1 MRRRLGLDSAGY
13 LQIVDLCF
21 FQRSRQ
27 RSLRPGLFALVAA
40 LAAVLIFRQGHDCS
54 GRLAYLAVM
63 LGLDHRLRLLP
74 RGHQI

>member
-27 RSLRPGLFALVAA
+27 RNLRPGLFAL

-63 LGLDHRLRLLP
+63 LGLDHRPRWLP